1 MIQFLLQNLTPHAH
15 AYTYFDLGDVASTSM
30 AYAGAIVSDLGPAW
44 KLVFGVLLGVAVVGF
59 IIYMIRK

>member
-1 MIQFLLQNLTPHAH
+1 MIQNLLQIFTPHAH
-15 AYTYFDLGDVASTSM
+15 AYTYFDLGDVASTSL